1 MSSLTFPTLSIEST
15 VGDLRV
21 VESRSAGVYVAQSEG
36 GERSLLVAL
45 TDAEAA
51 QADALARCLHDHLAK
66 LGAVRESNGGRFVV
80 TEALEGTSLRATLAS
95 APEGTDSAEN
105 VRTLLRI
112 ADVVAHLH
120 ADGLWH
126 GRVSAESMLVTVDGG
141 AERET
146 PVLTFAPAPAAP
158 YLSPER
164 SVEASGSA
172 DDDTWAVAQVVLEV
186 LTGKTAPTEGLA
198 AEEELIEL
206 GVQEEPLR
214 AALFVALGKS
224 SKARRDGLKLL
235 RRALARH
242 FVHQADED
250 SVPAGVHSSA
260 PPPLPS
266 IGAPGVPSEDFP
278 SPSIAPTESK
288 RAPSPSAPLSV
299 EPSLRTKTERR
310 RMPLIAG
317 VGLVVGLGVAWAA
330 KAPLSSKSAASE
342 VPKAQVAQPAP
353 SASGGGQESAIQI
366 NDVAVTGE
374 QESATGN
381 TLATCVAGYLPKGAF
396 EKPRDLGW
404 VCKET
409 DPVKGSAELQKNVSA
424 GSDAVKSL
432 TAMGPLAPVAFAVVQ
447 KGCCD
452 GSSALASADAR
463 CAALGPALS
472 AAGKAVIDGEAVE
485 PALTAAAAAVSCA
498 GGPAP
503 TEPEQKA
510 LRAYTDSIRR

>member
-15 VGDLRV
+15 VDDLRV
-21 VESRSAGVYVAQSEG
+21 VEARSAGVYVAQSAG
-36 GERSLLVAL
+36 GERSFLVAL

-51 QADALARCLHDHLAK
+51 QADALARCLHDHLAQ

-120 ADGLWH
+120 ADGVWH
-126 GRVSAESMLVTVDGG
+126 GRVSAESVLVTVDG
-141 AERET
+141 ERET

-186 LTGKTAPTEGLA
+186 LTGKTVPAEGLA
-198 AEEELIEL
+198 AEEDLIEL

-266 IGAPGVPSEDFP
+266 MGPPGVPAENP
-278 SPSIAPTESK
+278 PSIAPTASK
-288 RAPSPSAPLSV
+288 RAPSPTAPLSA

-310 RMPLIAG
+310 RMPLLAG

-342 VPKAQVAQPAP
+342 IPKAQVAQPTP
-353 SASGGGQESAIQI
+353 SSSAKAGDQESAIQI

-374 QESATGN
+374 HESATGN
-381 TLATCVAGYLPKGAF
+381 ELATCVAGYLPKGAF

-404 VCKET
+404 VCKAT
-409 DPVKGSAELQKNVSA
+409 DPVKGSAELQKNVDA
-424 GSDAVKSL
+424 GSDAAKSL

-452 GSSALASADAR
+452 GSSALASTDAR

-485 PALTAAAAAVSCA
+485 PALAAAATAVSCA

-503 TEPEQKA
+503 TESEQKA
-510 LRAYTDSIRR
+510 LRAYTESIRR